1 MEQTETKSTYNSGF
15 GASPSPQKES
25 AFGSRESVGT
35 EQRSQASSSSAGS
48 TASQDLARELDRL
61 LERLPALSG
70 ESLEK
75 AKAEFLELAA
85 KTGNPA
91 TELAAKSADVARRVT
106 GRVKNEWETGRERAE
121 TLVHANPVRALGVA
135 LGVGVVLGAKLFG
148 SSHRHEREL

>member
-15 GASPSPQKES
+15 GTSPQKES
-25 AFGSRESVGT
+25 AFGARESVGT
-35 EQRSQASSSSAGS
+35 EPRSQASSSSAGS

-75 AKAEFLELAA
+75 AKGEFLELAA

-148 SSHRHEREL
+148 SSHRHDREL